1 MVVRDSDDSA
11 DGSSGA
17 REVPLRE
24 EVLLRGVEG
33 VSSLTRDGDSKTTI
47 VDMEFGAVGP

>member
-11 DGSSGA
+11 DRSSGA

-24 EVLLRGVEG
+24 EVLLGGVEG
-33 VSSLTRDGDSKTTI
+33 VSSLTKDRDSKTTI
-47 VDMEFGAVGP
+47 VDVKLGAVGL